1 MAQRCVT
8 CPVCRRARA
17 KQRGMAFLF
26 VKLIE
31 GRVCPYCR
39 AYQRVYGRKAH
50 EPAGELEDFQPAQ
63 TRRKEADDSG
73 GDR

>member
-1 MAQRCVT
+1 
-8 CPVCRRARA
+8 
-17 KQRGMAFLF
+17 MAFLF